1 MVVRVLSGLGAVLV
15 FLLGL
20 LCSLGAG
27 LGAPIGIWLIRR
39 RARRRERRASGI
51 AVLFGG
57 VFASILFAA
66 LVWTVI
72 FAVTPQPSQ
81 KDLRGAVAESQ
92 RRPMK
97 MPDWYTKAFPQ
108 AAQADSASERVL
120 ESPQFMRISIFIFGG
135 FLALFCG
142 VIGGGAGWLADR
154 LLGYARAAPLA
165 S

>member
-39 RARRRERRASGI
+39 RARRRGRRARGI

-57 VFASILFAA
+57 VVASG
-66 LVWTVI
+66 LVGAPIRRVI
-72 FAVTPQPSQ
+72 FAVAPQRAR
-81 KDLRGAVAESQ
+81 KELGGAVAESQ
-92 RRPMK
+92 RRPVK

-108 AAQADSASERVL
+108 AAQADSASERVPD
-120 ESPQFMRISIFIFGG
+120 SPQFTRIS
-135 FLALFCG
+135 
-142 VIGGGAGWLADR
+142 
-154 LLGYARAAPLA
+154 
-165 S
+165 

>member
-57 VFASILFAA
+57 VFASVLFAA
-66 LVWTVI
+66 LIWTVI
-72 FAVTPQPSQ
+72 FAVAPQPSQ
-81 KDLRGAVAESQ
+81 KELRGAVAESQ
-92 RRPMK
+92 RRPVK

-135 FLALFCG
+135 FLALVCG